1 MQVGDLVKFIK
12 ALRGLERMI
21 GIVIGFNGSA
31 PTIRWASG
39 AITDEPS
46 GLIEVVN
53 ASR

>member
-21 GIVIGFNGSA
+21 GIVIGFNGEC
-31 PTIRWASG
+31 PIIQWANG
-39 AITDEPS
+39 TTQAEPL
-46 GLIEVVN
+46 GLIEVLN